1 MWSKKPTPVLILYL
15 PVPSNFKDTDI
26 SVSAVFLSIF
36 PLRMLGSF
44 FLKHLIYFDAAIMNR
59 LFEAKSN

>member
-1 MWSKKPTPVLILYL
+1 
-15 PVPSNFKDTDI
+15 VPSKFKDTEI

-44 FLKHLIYFDAAIMNR
+44 FLKHLFYFDAAILNR
-59 LFEAKSN
+59 LVKAKSN